1 MTANASPVIGFVGL
15 GAMGEPMAL
24 NLVKS
29 AIPLI
34 VWNRSAVK
42 ARPLGE
48 AGAEVA
54 RSSDEVFARAE
65 TIILMLG
72 GATVTDA
79 VLRRSDTDLADRIRG
94 KTIVHMG
101 TTSPAFSLALEK
113 DIRAAGGAYVE
124 SPVSG
129 SRVPAQS
136 GQLVAMLAG
145 EPSVVDRTRPL
156 LAPMCR
162 EAIYCGPVPS
172 ALQMK
177 LAVNAFLLP
186 LVTALAESMHFAERH
201 DLNVQQLVSILDA
214 GPMASVVSRAKAA
227 KLASREFT
235 VQASVANAF
244 ENCRLTAEAA
254 HQTGISS
261 PLIDVCHALYGE
273 ALQLGLAELD
283 MVAVLAAFEQRT
295 QQHVQ
300 DSPASR
306 RSPDAMHA
314 PRGVSARRAT

>member
-1 MTANASPVIGFVGL
+1 MTANASLVGFIGL
-15 GAMGEPMAL
+15 GTMGAPMAL

-34 VWNRSAVK
+34 VWNRSAAK
-42 ARPLGE
+42 SRPLDA

-54 RSSDEVFARAE
+54 RCSDEVFARAE
-65 TIILMLG
+65 TIFLMLG
-72 GATVTDA
+72 DGAAIDA
-79 VLRRSDTDLADRIRG
+79 VLRRSVADLGDRVLG

-101 TTSPAFSLALEK
+101 TTAPAFSLALEK
-113 DIRAAGGAYVE
+113 DVRSAGGAYVE

-129 SRVPAQS
+129 SRVPAQT

-145 EPSVVDRTRPL
+145 EPCVVDRTRPL

-186 LVTALAESMHFAERH
+186 LVTALAESMHFAARH

-227 KLASREFT
+227 KLANREFT
-235 VQASVANAF
+235 VQASVASAF

-254 HQTGISS
+254 REAGISS

-273 ALQLGLAELD
+273 ALQLGVAELD
-283 MVAVLAAFEQRT
+283 MVAVLEAFEQRT
-295 QQHVQ
+295 KQHVHAHAGQ
-300 DSPASR
+300 
-306 RSPDAMHA
+306 RSPDPMRVS
-314 PRGVSARRAT
+314 RGTATRRAT

>member
-1 MTANASPVIGFVGL
+1 MTVNSSTGVGFVGL

-24 NLVKS
+24 NLVK
-29 AIPLI
+29 AGVPLI
-34 VWNRSAVK
+34 GWNRSPAK
-42 ARPLGE
+42 ARPLVD

-54 RSSDEVFARAE
+54 GSSDEVFARAG
-65 TIILMLG
+65 TIILMLVD
-72 GATVTDA
+72 GAAIDA
-79 VLRRSDTDLADRIRG
+79 VLRRSDTDFADRISG

-101 TTSPAFSLALEK
+101 TTEPAFSLRLEK

-124 SPVSG
+124 APVSG
-129 SRVPAQS
+129 SRVPA

-145 EPSVVDRTRPL
+145 EATAVEWTRPL
-156 LAPMCR
+156 LKAMCR

-172 ALQMK
+172 ALLMK

-201 DLNVQQLVSILDA
+201 GLDVKQLVSILDA
-214 GPMASVVSRAKAA
+214 GPMASLVSRTKAA

-254 HQTGISS
+254 HHAGISS

-273 ALQLGLAELD
+273 ALQLSLADLD
-283 MVAVLAAFEQRT
+283 MVAVLEALEQRT
-295 QQHVQ
+295 
-300 DSPASR
+300 R
-306 RSPDAMHA
+306 K
-314 PRGVSARRAT
+314 RA

>member
-1 MTANASPVIGFVGL
+1 MTVNSSTGVGFVGL

-24 NLVKS
+24 NLVK
-29 AIPLI
+29 AGVPLI
-34 VWNRSAVK
+34 GWNRSPAK
-42 ARPLGE
+42 ARPLVD

-54 RSSDEVFARAE
+54 GSSDEVFARAG
-65 TIILMLG
+65 TIILMLVD
-72 GATVTDA
+72 GAAIDA
-79 VLRRSDTDLADRIRG
+79 VLRRSDTDFADRISG

-101 TTSPAFSLALEK
+101 TTEPAFSLRLEK

-124 SPVSG
+124 APVSG
-129 SRVPAQS
+129 SRVPAQA

-145 EPSVVDRTRPL
+145 EATAVEWTRPL
-156 LAPMCR
+156 LKAMCR

-172 ALQMK
+172 ALLMK

-201 DLNVQQLVSILDA
+201 GLDVKQLVSILDA
-214 GPMASVVSRAKAA
+214 GPMASLVSRTKAA

-254 HQTGISS
+254 HHAGISS

-273 ALQLGLAELD
+273 ALQLSLADLD
-283 MVAVLAAFEQRT
+283 MVAVLEALEQRT
-295 QQHVQ
+295 
-300 DSPASR
+300 R
-306 RSPDAMHA
+306 K
-314 PRGVSARRAT
+314 RA